1 MLRTVLTGV
10 GVVLA
15 AMSSFYASGSPEIK
29 PVAAHTP
36 YRSLLDQYCITCHSE
51 ALRTAGLT
59 LSNVDVEKVG
69 QSAPIWE
76 KVLHKMRSRA
86 MPPSGMPRPDDD
98 AYDSFADYL
107 ETKLD
112 HSAAA
117 NPNPGRTVLRRLN
130 RAEYSNVI
138 RDLLAL
144 EIDEKELLP
153 VDDSGYGF
161 DNIGDVL
168 SVSPML
174 VSRYMSAARKIT
186 QNAIGNSSLSSDL
199 HTYEIPKYL
208 SQEDRTSEDLPFG
221 SRGVAVRHFFPVDGE
236 YMIQVRL
243 KKNFNDSAILGL
255 AGGDHH
261 IKFLLDR
268 EKMAEFVVTGEGDP
282 GNVIVD
288 GRVSPGATAPDDH
301 LRTQLSVK
309 AGSHAV
315 GVIFPR
321 EPWAIEQMLRPV
333 FTSRQL
339 NEPSVGTIA
348 IQGPL
353 KVTGLGDTVS
363 RQKIF
368 MCRPSGVQDEE
379 LCAEKILSTLARR
392 AYRRPITEEDL
403 VSIMIPYHM
412 AYKEGGFEAGIKFA
426 LQRILISPE
435 FLFLIE
441 RDPEDVAPNSPY
453 SISDLELAS
462 RLSFFL
468 WSSMP
473 DDALLELAER
483 GDLRTPGVLEA
494 QVKRMVK
501 DPRAK
506 ALVDNFAGQWTFLRN
521 VSTTSPDGGEFPE
534 FDENLRRAF
543 QKEAELF
550 FQSMLQED
558 RSVVDL
564 LDADHT
570 FLNERLARHYKI
582 PNVYGSHF
590 RRVTL
595 ENDQRH
601 GLLGKGGILM
611 VTSYANRTSPVI
623 RGKWVLE
630 NILGTPPPPPPPNVP
645 ALEETGKAG
654 QILSMRER
662 LEQHRAN
669 PACSVC
675 HNQMDP
681 LGFALENFDAIGRW
695 RDSESGKPIDSAGA
709 LADGTSFHG
718 PSGLRKVLLS
728 RRHEF
733 VLNVTEKLMTYAVGR
748 GVEYYDFPTVRSI
761 MREAASGDYQW
772 SSLILGIVKSSP
784 FQMRRSKEL

>member
-1 MLRTVLTGV
+1 MEKHQIDFILDSKRISEFEVGGKGVDINQNANLDGLVSNKDDLPADAVLST
-10 GVVLA
+10 
-15 AMSSFYASGSPEIK
+15 
-29 PVAAHTP
+29 
-36 YRSLLDQYCITCHSE
+36 
-51 ALRTAGLT
+51 T
-59 LSNVDVEKVG
+59 LSMKAGTHAFGVAFQKETWAHE
-69 QSAPIWE
+69 QMIRPIW
-76 KVLHKMRSRA
+76 
-86 MPPSGMPRPDDD
+86 
-98 AYDSFADYL
+98 
-107 ETKLD
+107 
-112 HSAAA
+112 
-117 NPNPGRTVLRRLN
+117 
-130 RAEYSNVI
+130 
-138 RDLLAL
+138 
-144 EIDEKELLP
+144 
-153 VDDSGYGF
+153 
-161 DNIGDVL
+161 
-168 SVSPML
+168 
-174 VSRYMSAARKIT
+174 
-186 QNAIGNSSLSSDL
+186 
-199 HTYEIPKYL
+199 
-208 SQEDRTSEDLPFG
+208 G
-221 SRGVAVRHFFPVDGE
+221 SRELQEP
-236 YMIQVRL
+236 QV
-243 KKNFNDSAILGL
+243 
-255 AGGDHH
+255 
-261 IKFLLDR
+261 
-268 EKMAEFVVTGEGDP
+268 
-282 GNVIVD
+282 
-288 GRVSPGATAPDDH
+288 GR
-301 LRTQLSVK
+301 
-309 AGSHAV
+309 
-315 GVIFPR
+315 I
-321 EPWAIEQMLRPV
+321 M
-333 FTSRQL
+333 
-339 NEPSVGTIA
+339 

-353 KVTGLGDTVS
+353 KVTGLGDTAS

-368 MCRPSGVQDEE
+368 ICRQNGVQDEE
-379 LCAEKILSTLARR
+379 PCAKKILSKLARS

-403 VSIMIPYHM
+403 STLLNFYRL

-435 FLFLIE
+435 FLFLVE
-441 RDPEDVAPNSPY
+441 RDPEDIAPNSPY

-473 DDALLELAER
+473 DDTLLELAEH
-483 GDLRTPGVLEA
+483 GELRTPGVLEA
-494 QVKRMVK
+494 QVKRMLK
-501 DPRAK
+501 DSRAK
-506 ALVDNFAGQWTFLRN
+506 SLVDNFAGQWIYLRN
-521 VSTTSPDGGEFPE
+521 VGTASPDVGEFPE
-534 FDENLRRAF
+534 FDENLRDAF

-570 FLNERLARHYKI
+570 FLNERLARHYEI

-595 ENDQRH
+595 EDDERH

-645 ALEETGKAG
+645 ALEETGEAG

-662 LEQHRAN
+662 MEQHRAN

-675 HNQMDP
+675 HSQMDP

-709 LADGTSFHG
+709 LPDGTSFHG

-728 RRHEF
+728 RRHQF

-748 GVEYYDFPTVRSI
+748 GVEYYDFPTIRSI
-761 MREAASGDYQW
+761 MRDASSGDYQW